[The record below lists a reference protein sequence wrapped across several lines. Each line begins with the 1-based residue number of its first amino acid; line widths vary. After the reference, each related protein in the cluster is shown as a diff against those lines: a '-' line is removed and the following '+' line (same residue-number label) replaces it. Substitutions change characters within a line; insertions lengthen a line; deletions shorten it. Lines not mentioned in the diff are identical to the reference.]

1 MTQLLSSEQEIPSTL
16 MANRLEL
23 KSDNAKGLEFSQ
35 GRLVRAGPTDGDSRF
50 AKPVQRQMKCAEEDR
65 DWCLN
70 REWTRIHTNSG
81 SDSV

>member
-1 MTQLLSSEQEIPSTL
+1 MSFAPARIAANSRVERPFVLLAEEQNS
-16 MANRLEL
+16 
-23 KSDNAKGLEFSQ
+23 
-35 GRLVRAGPTDGDSRF
+35 
-50 AKPVQRQMKCAEEDR
+50 VQRQMKCVEE